1 MKKLRL
7 LVLMPLFL
15 LAVAPTPAQQTT
27 TVTLLHF
34 SDYHS
39 HAVPFYSEGQAGT
52 AGIGRLIAYLQPY
65 ANDPNSLIFNG
76 GDMMNMGTP
85 AWSDKYRCAEW
96 SWFNGIVDA
105 MALGNHDSDYG
116 PQVFAECRA
125 KIDYPIVSSNTLDK
139 DGRPLFQYDGK
150 TYKVFKVGDVKIGV
164 FALAGADF
172 ERLIAPAL
180 RPAAGVTF
188 GDRIATTRQV
198 VAALRGQ
205 EHVNTVVLIGHA
217 LREDDIALA
226 QAVPGIDIIFG
237 THSHRKEDLFKI
249 PGTNTWMISPFQ
261 YATYVSK
268 LQLQFTGGALSGV
281 SGGLVRMGGD
291 LLPEPRIVKLVSQM
305 QADLQADPQYAPL
318 YQPIGSAAVELST
331 DGQFKGEALL
341 GNFVMD
347 IFRAA
352 ARSNMALATA
362 SGFREP
368 IPPGTITEEGFRTA
382 MPYKNRVLVYTMT
395 GAQIQ
400 KLLDY
405 SVSRVGSDFFSQV
418 SGVRFRIDGDQA
430 AGIQILK
437 DPSNPSAGYAPLDP
451 AASYSVATSDFQGKV
466 AGGYKDI
473 FAQASFRDTGIAD
486 LRDEVRAYI
495 KANSP
500 VSARLDGRMSGAA
513 AQPAPAQ
520 QPAQLPKTGGAPATA
535 LLVALLGGLLLALG
549 LGARRR
555 STRS

>member
-7 LVLMPLFL
+7 LVLMPLLL
-15 LAVAPTPAQQTT
+15 LAVAPTPAQQTA

-65 ANDPNSLIFNG
+65 AKDPNSLIFRG
-76 GDMMNMGTP
+76 GEMMNMGTP

-96 SWFNGIVDA
+96 PWFNGIVDA

-116 PQVFAECRA
+116 PELFAECRA

-172 ERLIAPAL
+172 ERLITPAL
-180 RPAAGVTF
+180 RPAVGATF
-188 GDRIATTRQV
+188 GDRVATTRQV
-198 VAALRGQ
+198 VAALRDQ

-281 SGGLVRMGGD
+281 TGGLVRMGGD
-291 LLPEPRIVKLVSQM
+291 LLPEPRIVNLVSQM
-305 QADLQADPQYAPL
+305 QADLQADAQYASL
-318 YQPIGSAAVELST
+318 YQPIGSATVELST
-331 DGQFKGEALL
+331 EGQFKGEALL

-347 IFRAA
+347 IFREA

-405 SVSRVGSDFFSQV
+405 SVSRSGSDFFSQV

-437 DPSNPSAGYAPLDP
+437 DPTNPSAGYVPLDP

-473 FAQASFRDTGIAD
+473 FAQAGFRDTGIAD
-486 LRDEVRAYI
+486 IRDEVRAYI

-500 VSARLDGRMSGAA
+500 VSARLDGRMSSA

-535 LLVALLGGLLLALG
+535 LFVALLGGLLLALG

-555 STRS
+555 ST